1 MHLTRFIT
9 ISRKVII
16 EMKCQTV
23 QLTPEDARCMISMIV
38 GVIRVA
44 KIDGPQSKNFN
55 PYLYEIKE
63 IINDWSQMKASA
75 QKNHP
80 DDYDKVHGI

>member
-1 MHLTRFIT
+1 
-9 ISRKVII
+9 
-16 EMKCQTV
+16 
-23 QLTPEDARCMISMIV
+23 MIV

-63 IINDWSQMKASA
+63 IINDWSQMKASP

>member
-9 ISRKVII
+9 ASKKEIT

-55 PYLYEIKE
+55 PYLYEIKQ
-63 IINDWSQMKASA
+63 IINDWSQMNTSDK
-75 QKNHP
+75 KNHL
-80 DDYDKVHGI
+80 DDYDRVHGI